1 MWKKAQAARG
11 DKCGLKAEV
20 PCSTAIA
27 ETKISYSDLSDNKR
41 SGSVILLLMRY
52 PLPEQLPALLR
63 TLLAPAV
70 SKCAQCG
77 ADLVA
82 PDWSEHLS
90 EHRVRNVWSC
100 EFCGYQFEGTVYLPS
115 KR

>member
-27 ETKISYSDLSDNKR
+27 ETKISYSDVGQQTFGFR
-41 SGSVILLLMRY
+41 HLLLMRY

-100 EFCGYQFEGTVYLPS
+100 EFCGYQFEDTVYLPS

>member
-41 SGSVILLLMRY
+41 SGSVI
-52 PLPEQLPALLR
+52 
-63 TLLAPAV
+63 
-70 SKCAQCG
+70 C
-77 ADLVA
+77 
-82 PDWSEHLS
+82 
-90 EHRVRNVWSC
+90 
-100 EFCGYQFEGTVYLPS
+100 F
-115 KR
+115 